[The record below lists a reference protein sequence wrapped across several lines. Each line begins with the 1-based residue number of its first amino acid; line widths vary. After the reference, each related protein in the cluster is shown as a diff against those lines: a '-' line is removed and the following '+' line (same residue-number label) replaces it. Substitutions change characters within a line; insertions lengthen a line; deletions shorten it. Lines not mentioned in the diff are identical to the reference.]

1 MRLFSESCFSIVSI
15 AFFSTHLNSI
25 SVNNN
30 GYIYHKQFNFTS
42 LAIDLLFIENLRL
55 NANIRDQRLSHIEQ
69 IQQFLLCEKRQISS
83 KCCLDLSFPA
93 GEDLRLQQE
102 QTVPFMWAQNSAS
115 YILQIKEERE
125 IFIVDQP
132 LWCELSGEIVH
143 MILLTTINRQ
153 GVLTL
158 WPIRMPDSDG
168 NLIKLTPFW
177 VMARNDLE

>member
-1 MRLFSESCFSIVSI
+1 
-15 AFFSTHLNSI
+15 
-25 SVNNN
+25 
-30 GYIYHKQFNFTS
+30 
-42 LAIDLLFIENLRL
+42 
-55 NANIRDQRLSHIEQ
+55 
-69 IQQFLLCEKRQISS
+69 
-83 KCCLDLSFPA
+83 
-93 GEDLRLQQE
+93 
-102 QTVPFMWAQNSAS
+102 MWAQNSAS

-125 IFIVDQP
+125 IFIVAQP

-143 MILLTTINRQ
+143 MILLTKINRQ